1 MCVLVLH
8 GGEGRH
14 EDLRVVLVVLVLS
27 QRHVLSLHGVH
38 AVLGDALVPTEAL
51 DLRLQLVTAAAARLT
66 ALVSAGGGGVRV
78 VVKVVVWKVK
88 KQGDFLFY
96 PFYLL
101 SVLVGAYMCL
111 YEHYL
116 LQYPCVCA
124 CVCAVYSLG
133 IGEGVCSSLC
143 LLLSLFLPP
152 LQHGHLVLGGL
163 LGSPLLLQ
171 PSLQVAYGDAVVLAR
186 RHQPVEPWGGGSGRS
201 GHV

>member
-96 PFYLL
+96 PFIYL
-101 SVLVGAYMCL
+101 
-111 YEHYL
+111 
-116 LQYPCVCA
+116 VC
-124 CVCAVYSLG
+124 
-133 IGEGVCSSLC
+133 
-143 LLLSLFLPP
+143 
-152 LQHGHLVLGGL
+152 
-163 LGSPLLLQ
+163 
-171 PSLQVAYGDAVVLAR
+171 
-186 RHQPVEPWGGGSGRS
+186 
-201 GHV
+201 